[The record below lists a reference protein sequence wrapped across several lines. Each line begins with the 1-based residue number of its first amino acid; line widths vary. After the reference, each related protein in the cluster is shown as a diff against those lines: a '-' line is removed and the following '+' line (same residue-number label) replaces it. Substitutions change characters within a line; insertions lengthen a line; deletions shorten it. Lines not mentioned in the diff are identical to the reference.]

1 MAIKAIN
8 LGTLKS
14 ITFPAD
20 KEDPTVWDIGAID
33 SRVLGHLRDK
43 ATDLKINPDDPEAG
57 ADISLGMNEF
67 HFQVAQ
73 FGLKGFTNFQGEDEK
88 KPGKVKDVMY
98 GTQRKTVGKVSYEVC
113 DDVIVAM
120 IPGNVLQFIASQ
132 VLEMNNLGEDEGNV

>member
-1 MAIKAIN
+1 VAIKAIN

-14 ITFPAD
+14 ITFPED
-20 KEDPTVWDIGAID
+20 TDDPTVWEIGAID

-73 FGLKGFTNFQGEDEK
+73 FGLKGFSNFQGEDIK
-88 KPGKVKDVMY
+88 GKSKDVMFS
-98 GTQRKTVGKVSYEVC
+98 TQRKTVGKVQYDVC
-113 DDVIVAM
+113 DDAVMAM
-120 IPGNVLQFIASQ
+120 VPGNVLQFLANE
-132 VLEMNNLGEDEGNV
+132 VLKINNLGEDEGKG

>member
-1 MAIKAIN
+1 MAITAIN
-8 LGTLKS
+8 LGTIKS

-20 KEDPTVWDIGAID
+20 KEDPTVWEIGAID

-73 FGLKGFTNFQGEDEK
+73 FGLKGFSNFQGGEDK
-88 KPGKVKDVMY
+88 KGKSCDVMFST
-98 GTQRKTVGKVSYEVC
+98 GRATVGKVQYDVC
-113 DDVIVAM
+113 DGVIMAM
-120 IPGNVLQFIASQ
+120 IPGNVLQFIANE
-132 VLEMNNLGEDEGNV
+132 VLKINNLGDEEGNV